1 MKLNVRDVMVAN
13 ANFCS
18 PESNLA
24 EVAATMWNNRCG
36 ALPVVNDAGDV
47 ISMITDRDICIALG
61 TRNLKAS
68 DVAVKSVAPSRY
80 FPCTPDEDVHSAL
93 KTMASQA
100 VRRLPVVNEAG
111 KLAGVLSIDD
121 LIVHSR
127 AGSAINFT
135 EIVTTLKAIC
145 AHPAQ
150 AHRELAAVALIATS
164 RL

>member
-13 ANFCS
+13 PNFCR
-18 PESNLA
+18 PEFNLA
-24 EVAATMWNNRCG
+24 EVAAIMWNNRCG
-36 ALPVVNDAGDV
+36 ALPVVNDAGEV
-47 ISMITDRDICIALG
+47 IGMITDRDICIALG

-80 FPCTPDEDVHSAL
+80 FACAPGEDVHSAL

-100 VRRLPVVNEAG
+100 VRRLPVVDEAG

-150 AHRELAAVALIATS
+150 DHRELAAVA
-164 RL
+164 